1 MAMVVEKLELINKNV
16 QESLRFA
23 EAKNAALITFNGAAL
38 YVMVE
43 GNKYLPKFIQ
53 NYWQF
58 SAIVLVIGI
67 TLAII
72 AFLPS
77 FGSKTKSISS
87 IQLDQWNKR
96 KTYGIFYFGHIRQ
109 YGAEEYLAKVYNYH
123 GKKLE
128 EPVSR
133 IELDLAQQAITLS
146 RITRHKYVF
155 FSWAGH
161 LTLIALVLPIP
172 VLLLYWLAIYINR
185 FTEKDLPV

>member
-1 MAMVVEKLELINKNV
+1 MIIEKLEKISGNV

-43 GNKYLPKFIQ
+43 GNSYFPEFIQ
-53 NYWQF
+53 NHWHF
-58 SAIVLVIGI
+58 SAIVLVIAI

-77 FGSKTKSISS
+77 FGSQTKLLSS
-87 IQLDQWNKR
+87 IHLSKWQAR
-96 KTYGIFYFGHIRQ
+96 KKYGIFYFGHIRQ
-109 YGAEEYLAKVYNYH
+109 YGPEEYLAKVYEFH
-123 GKKLE
+123 GLKLE
-128 EPVSR
+128 EPLSR
-133 IELDLAQQAITLS
+133 IELDLAQQAITLA

-172 VLLLYWLAIYINR
+172 ILLLYWLATYINK
-185 FTEKDLPV
+185 FTETDLPV

>member
-1 MAMVVEKLELINKNV
+1 MIIEKLEKIGHNV

-43 GNKYLPKFIQ
+43 GNSYFPDFVQ
-53 NYWQF
+53 RHWHF
-58 SAIVLVIGI
+58 SAVVLIIAI

-77 FGSKTKSISS
+77 FGSQTKSLSS
-87 IQLDQWNKR
+87 LQLKKWNAR
-96 KTYGIFYFGHIRQ
+96 KKYGIFYFGHIRQ
-109 YGAEEYLAKVYNYH
+109 YGPEEYLAKVYEYH
-123 GKKLE
+123 NLKLT
-128 EPVSR
+128 EPIPR

-161 LTLIALVLPIP
+161 LTLISLVLPIP
-172 VLLLYWLAIYINR
+172 VLLLYWLATYINKY
-185 FTEKDLPV
+185 TERDLPV

>member
-1 MAMVVEKLELINKNV
+1 MIIEKLETISGNV

-43 GNKYLPKFIQ
+43 GNSYFPEFIE
-53 NYWQF
+53 NHWHT
-58 SAIVLVIGI
+58 SAIVLVIAI

-77 FGSKTKSISS
+77 FGSQTKTKTSI
-87 IQLDQWNKR
+87 LLKKWETR
-96 KTYGIFYFGHIRQ
+96 KKYGIFYFGHIRQ
-109 YGAEEYLAKVYNYH
+109 YGPEEYLAKVYEFH
-123 GKKLE
+123 GLKLQ
-128 EPVSR
+128 EPIPR

-172 VLLLYWLAIYINR
+172 ILLMYWLAIYINR
-185 FTEKDLPV
+185 FTETDLPV